1 MLNRISSAD
10 VDVEPGTSVYT
21 TWLNDRGGIEADLT
35 VNRLGEDR
43 FLVVTA
49 FSTQVKDAD
58 WIARHTP

>member
-1 MLNRISSAD
+1 MLNRISAAN

-35 VNRLGEDR
+35 VNRLDEDR

-49 FSTQVKDAD
+49 YSTQVKDAD
-58 WIARHTP
+58 WIA